1 MKWTL
6 FARLDG
12 TVERARR
19 LDPVRDCPAL
29 AATLIAHNPRVAER
43 PAEVASTMARHALGL
58 LAQLPKDIDEAAA
71 SIVDPN
77 PLAPGD
83 TLARVAAL
91 AYVALCEDLLPNNLP
106 GGAGLIDDAIS
117 LRATGVGAAN
127 VWNQDARAR
136 QLERLGVEARFLSLF
151 LPRARLP
158 EFNHALAGLFWTVS
172 AYTRVSLAEL
182 KQATRRLIEQPPRT
196 LAELLPEREGLDQ
209 TPRPLLFELCDASV
223 DLVEQGL
230 RYVFEDGVVVELA
243 GARLSRGRPS

>member
-12 TVERARR
+12 TVNRARR
-19 LDPVRDCPAL
+19 LDPVADCPAL
-29 AATLIAHNPRVAER
+29 AATLLDHNPRVAEGSSD
-43 PAEVASTMARHALGL
+43 AAMLMARHALGL
-58 LAQLPKDIDEAAA
+58 LSRLPKDIDEAAA

-83 TLARVAAL
+83 ALARVAAL
-91 AYVALCEDLLPNNLP
+91 AYVALCKDLLPNDLP
-106 GGAGLIDDAIS
+106 GGGGLVDDAIS

-127 VWNQDARAR
+127 VWDQDARAR
-136 QLERLGVEARFLSLF
+136 QLERLGLEARFLSLF

-182 KQATRRLIEQPPRT
+182 KQTTRRLIEQPPQT
-196 LAELLPEREGLDQ
+196 LAELLPEHDGLDQ
-209 TPRPLLFELCDASV
+209 TPRPELFELCDASV
-223 DLVEQGL
+223 EHDGQRL
-230 RYVFEDGVVVELA
+230 RFAFDDAIVIDLA
-243 GARLSRGRPS
+243 GEQLSRGPRA